1 MRRIARTSCATAL
14 LLLAGL
20 PAQAYAD
27 TGEEGFLVAR
37 PLPGSKL
44 VLRAQPGGRVV
55 ARVGRSTPFGSPL
68 TLGVVR
74 VHGDWL
80 GVTTPLRPNG
90 RLAWVRADRVRLSTT
105 RVSLVLDRSARRLY
119 LKVGDRIV
127 RRMPV
132 AVGRS
137 ESPTPVGRFAVTDK
151 LFSGVSYYGCC
162 VLALSATQPR
172 LPRGWS
178 GGNRVAIH
186 GTNQPSSIGTAAS
199 AGCPRA
205 RDRDLR
211 YLLGVVPL
219 GAPVFIRR

>member
-14 LLLAGL
+14 LFVAGL

-27 TGEEGFLVAR
+27 TGDEGFLVAR
-37 PLPGSKL
+37 PLAGSKL
-44 VLRAQPGGRVV
+44 VLRVRPGGRVA

-74 VHGDWL
+74 VRGEWL

-90 RLAWVRADRVRLSTT
+90 RLAWVRADRVRLSST
-105 RVSLVLDRSARRLY
+105 RLTLVLDRSARRLY
-119 LKVGDRIV
+119 LKVGDRVV
-127 RRMPV
+127 RRMVV
-132 AVGRS
+132 AVGRP
-137 ESPTPVGRFAVTDK
+137 ESPTPLGHFAVTDK
-151 LFSGVSYYGCC
+151 LFSRVSYYGCC
-162 VLALSATQPR
+162 AIVLSATQPR
-172 LPRGWS
+172 LPSGWN

-205 RDRDLR
+205 REHDLR
-211 YLLGVVPL
+211 YLLNVVPL
-219 GAPVFIRR
+219 GTPVFIRA

>member
-1 MRRIARTSCATAL
+1 MRRIARAICATAL
-14 LLLAGL
+14 LVVAGM

-27 TGEEGFLVAR
+27 TGDEGFLVAR
-37 PLPGSKL
+37 PLAGSKL
-44 VLRAQPGGRVV
+44 VLRARPGGRVA

-74 VHGDWL
+74 VRGDWL

-90 RLAWVRADRVRLSTT
+90 RLAWVRSDSVRLSAT
-105 RVSLVLDRSARRLY
+105 RVSLILDRSARRLY

-132 AVGRS
+132 AVGRPD
-137 ESPTPVGRFAVTDK
+137 SPTPVGRFAVTDK
-151 LFSGVSYYGCC
+151 LFSRVSYYGCC
-162 VLALSATQPR
+162 AIALSATQPR
-172 LPRGWS
+172 LPSGWN

-205 RDRDLR
+205 REHDLR